1 MKKANDVID
10 NITKKSLASYGVKSE
25 EQETAATV
33 STDLFSATDDYGVS
47 TKPKTKRRIHS
58 RTAKQMRPVTP
69 RAEYAKRYPES
80 QTPSASS
87 RASVDKV
94 LLDCRELP
102 SPDQPIKGY
111 AGYTQEEWD
120 KLLTVVTRYMAD
132 VVEGAGLIYRGPT
145 MFGVDR
151 WRDGLSLLMQECFRH
166 RDPWD
171 DKYRSISVN
180 GRIES
185 DDRKP

>member
-69 RAEYAKRYPES
+69 RAEYIKRYPES
-80 QTPSASS
+80 QTPSVSS
-87 RASVDKV
+87 KAKVDKT
-94 LLDCRELP
+94 LLACQELP
-102 SPDQPIKGY
+102 TPDQPIKGY
-111 AGYTQEEWD
+111 AGYSREEWD
-120 KLLTVVTRYMAD
+120 KLVGVMSSYMAD
-132 VVEGAGLIYRGPT
+132 VAEGAGLIYKGQ
-145 MFGVDR
+145 MFCPQQ
-151 WRDGLSLLMQECFRH
+151 WRDGLSVLMQKCFTH
-166 RDPWD
+166 TDPYD
-171 DKYRSISVN
+171 HKRRYISVD
-180 GRIES
+180 GRIDT